1 MKEIVR
7 VHLAKTGYDI
17 EVEAKKALASY
28 LEGIERAMGSE
39 EVMYEIEARMVELLA
54 ERGVA
59 AGSVITKADV
69 AALREQMGEPQEFFD
84 GDAHSATDD
93 EVGAEGERPA
103 KRLMR
108 DPDNALLGGVCAGL
122 GAYWG
127 INPLWVRL
135 LFIISPFITVGV
147 SILIYLVLWVS
158 MPEAQTAAE
167 KLQMR
172 GKAVTFDALKQMSVS
187 EETKTH
193 AKVALVKTLQIF
205 VTAMLLLMTLGLLA
219 VLIFGMVMGTSAV
232 VWLDGFRAQG
242 WAWGLLASLVL
253 GGAAAVTMSGVLTS
267 MAARWKVT
275 KTALVAVVVSLVIGA
290 LSASS
295 IALFGVR
302 TANELAADTQRFT
315 KVMHVDVPQD
325 LQGLTRVDVRSDNP
339 VHYESLYAEKPR
351 IEVRYFDRSGTTQP
365 PKVTV
370 RADGEVLRVEVD
382 QQDDNRRCGWQPFL
396 SPAVCLEY
404 VHVRVYGPFQQQ
416 PAPIVIPDAELHT

>member
-1 MKEIVR
+1 MKEITR
-7 VHLAKTGYDI
+7 VHLAKTPYDI
-17 EVEAKKALASY
+17 EVGAKKELEAY
-28 LEGIERAMGSE
+28 LKDIERMMGSE
-39 EVMYEIEARMVELLA
+39 DAMYEIEARMVELLG

-59 AGSVITKADV
+59 SGGVISVSDV
-69 AALREQMGEPQEFFD
+69 ADLRSKMGEPQEFFD
-84 GDAHSATDD
+84 GDAH
-93 EVGAEGERPA
+93 GAAEAEMTEEGERPV

-127 INPLWVRL
+127 INPLWMRL

-158 MPEAQTAAE
+158 MSEARTAAE

-187 EETKTH
+187 DETKTRT
-193 AKVALVKTLQIF
+193 KVALAKTLQIF
-205 VTAMLLLMTLGLLA
+205 VTVMLLFMTLGLLA

-267 MAARWKVT
+267 MAVRWKVT

-325 LQGLTRVDVRSDNP
+325 IQGVTRVDVRSDNA

-351 IEVRYFDRSGTTQP
+351 IEVQYFDRSGTTQP
-365 PKVTV
+365 PKVAV
-370 RADGEVLRVEVD
+370 RVDGEVLRVEVD
-382 QQDDNRRCGWQPFL
+382 QEGGNHRCGWQPFL

-404 VHVRVYGPFQQQ
+404 VRVRVYGPFQQR
-416 PAPIVIPDAELHT
+416 PTPIVIPETELHT